1 MKNYRKISCLKF
13 GRGEGQGLISNLD
26 SFITGITSGIK
37 WIILSFKKNAKN
49 LARLAHSQK
58 NYHFVNYTFY
68 EVSAII
74 SN

>member
-13 GRGEGQGLISNLD
+13 GRGEGQGLISNPD

-37 WIILSFKKNAKN
+37 WIILSLKKMRRI
-49 LARLAHSQK
+49 LRGSHTQK